1 MEIKIETNDELMDM
15 FVRSHSFLNLSKSQR
30 KKAKAPR
37 PHYEEPWYRNIK
49 IKGYG
54 KCCPTCNVTM
64 KKGKHKDWTAPNE
77 VTVEHIVP
85 LDLGGDNKSEGRFP
99 NCVAMCNACNQAR
112 NSVVRLAK
120 KTNRVVSAVK
130 FLIEQ
135 VYCKGVQLNK
145 NHLSSYQR
153 FIIQEKGKT
162 PPFRATRE
170 QRKTKPSKATPPP
183 QPKTIDQVSIFD
195 LKHRSAVR
203 TLYDSFDHIWRNEKH
218 VRKSHLHPAVHDAWF
233 PKIDGGVR
241 VEFRSK
247 KKVKR
252 WMKMYLS
259 NQISQTTFLTEFKPG
274 R

>member
-1 MEIKIETNDELMDM
+1 MVSKHQDQELRKVLPDLQCDDEE
-15 FVRSHSFLNLSKSQR
+15 R
-30 KKAKAPR
+30 
-37 PHYEEPWYRNIK
+37 
-49 IKGYG
+49 
-54 KCCPTCNVTM
+54 
-64 KKGKHKDWTAPNE
+64 KHKDWTAPNE

-99 NCVAMCNACNQAR
+99 NCIAMCHACNQAR
-112 NSVVRLAK
+112 NSVVRVAR

-153 FIIQEKGKT
+153 SFIQEKGKT
-162 PPFRATRE
+162 PPFRATRQ
-170 QRKTKPSKATPPP
+170 QRQTKPSKAAPPP

-195 LKHRSAVR
+195 LRHRSAVR

-218 VRKSHLHPAVHDAWF
+218 VRKSHLHPAVHEAWF
-233 PKIDGGVR
+233 PKIDGGTR

-259 NQISQTTFLTEFKPG
+259 NQISQTTFLTEFKPD

>member
-1 MEIKIETNDELMDM
+1 
-15 FVRSHSFLNLSKSQR
+15 
-30 KKAKAPR
+30 
-37 PHYEEPWYRNIK
+37 
-49 IKGYG
+49 
-54 KCCPTCNVTM
+54 
-64 KKGKHKDWTAPNE
+64 
-77 VTVEHIVP
+77 
-85 LDLGGDNKSEGRFP
+85 
-99 NCVAMCNACNQAR
+99 MCYACNQAR

-135 VYCKGVQLNK
+135 VYCIGVQLNK
-145 NHLSSYQR
+145 NHLSSYQH
-153 FIIQEKGKT
+153 FIIQEKNKT
-162 PPFRATRE
+162 LPSRVKRQQRQIKASRA
-170 QRKTKPSKATPPP
+170 APPP

-195 LKHRSAVR
+195 LRHRSAVR

-218 VRKSHLHPAVHDAWF
+218 VRKSHLHPAVGDAWF
-233 PKIDGGVR
+233 PKIDGAPR

-259 NQISQTTFLTEFKPG
+259 NQISQTTFLTEFKPD